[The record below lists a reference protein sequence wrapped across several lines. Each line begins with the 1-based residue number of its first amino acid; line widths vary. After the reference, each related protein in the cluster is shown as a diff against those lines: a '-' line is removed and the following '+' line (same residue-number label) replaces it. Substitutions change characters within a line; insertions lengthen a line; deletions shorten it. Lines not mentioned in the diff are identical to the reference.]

1 MSPVDPAGHEVPSQ
15 CFGFCQLD
23 AARSQCLGCR
33 RTVGEIMAW
42 RALSD
47 DEKLAV
53 WSQLPSR
60 GGPTLA
66 S

>member
-1 MSPVDPAGHEVPSQ
+1 MNAKDGESDEVPSP
-15 CFGFCQLD
+15 CFGFCQID

-33 RTVGEIMAW
+33 RSLGEIMAW

-47 DEKLAV
+47 DEKRAV
-53 WSQLPSR
+53 WSQLPAR